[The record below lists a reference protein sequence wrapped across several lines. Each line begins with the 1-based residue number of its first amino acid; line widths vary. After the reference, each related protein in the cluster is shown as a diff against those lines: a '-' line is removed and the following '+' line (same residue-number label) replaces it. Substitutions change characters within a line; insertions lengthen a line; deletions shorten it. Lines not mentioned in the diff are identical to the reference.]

1 METELRPRPPTSR
14 SHDSPFCHVR
24 RLPDPSLD
32 EDWQRI
38 IVPDHIKT
46 RLLRHIKVLS
56 LLAQCGASD
65 IGLAL
70 RRAVLLYGPPG
81 TGKTSLGRGLANEW
95 AKASGQSALLVV
107 ANAHAVPSGERG
119 GSQKNVQTLF
129 RDLSEIASTGQPVV
143 VLFDEVESMGTNRAN
158 LNSDTNPADTS
169 LSVNSFIESLDELVR
184 KHHNVVL
191 IFTTNIPRDIDPAIT
206 ERVDFSMLVPL
217 PDAQTR
223 RSIIC
228 NATLELDR
236 LCGSDVANSL
246 RSALASE
253 RANDLL
259 ELTHGQSPRQSRHL
273 IVSALTYAPSLQE
286 LEFNHLIQAAQAQ
299 KEEEIHNRQT
309 GGVYTHAYQ
318 QT

>member
-1 METELRPRPPTSR
+1 MENEIRPRSTNSR
-14 SHDSPFCHVR
+14 SYESPFFHVMI
-24 RLPDPSLD
+24 LLDPSLT
-32 EDWQRI
+32 EVWQRT
-38 IVPDHIKT
+38 IVSEHKKFT
-46 RLLRHIKVLS
+46 LLRYIKVLS
-56 LLAQCGASD
+56 LLGQSGASD
-65 IGLAL
+65 VGLAL
-70 RRAVLLYGPPG
+70 RRSVLLYGPPG

-95 AKASGQSALLVV
+95 AKTSGQPALLVI

-119 GSQKNVQTLF
+119 GTQKNVKEMFQGL
-129 RDLSEIASTGQPVV
+129 REIASTDKTVF
-143 VLFDEVESMGTNRAN
+143 VLFDEVESMGTNRAS
-158 LNSDTNPADTS
+158 LNPDTNPADTA
-169 LSVNSFIESLDELVR
+169 LGVNSFIESSDELGR
-184 KHHNVVL
+184 KHPNFVSIL
-191 IFTTNIPRDIDPAIT
+191 TTNIPRDIDRAVT

-236 LCGSDVANSL
+236 LCGSNVANGL

-253 RANDLL
+253 QAKDLL
-259 ELTHGQSPRQSRHL
+259 ELTEGQSPRQLRHL
-273 IVSALTYAPSLQE
+273 IVAALTYSPSLQE

-299 KEEEIHNRQT
+299 KEEELHNRQT